1 MSENKRTREH
11 IYKDDI
17 IVEFPDG
24 RFLATTLDIEGD
36 PIEKTC
42 NSLKAA
48 QRWIDEVEKT
58 NQEIAFEASER

>member
-11 IYKDDI
+11 VYKDDI

-24 RFLATTLDIEGD
+24 RFLATTLNIEGD

-42 NSLKAA
+42 DSLKAA
-48 QRWIDEVEKT
+48 QRWIDKVEGYIQDTLNKT
-58 NQEIAFEASER
+58 IEG

>member
-11 IYKDDI
+11 VYKDDI

-24 RFLATTLDIEGD
+24 QFLATTLDIEGD

>member
-24 RFLATTLDIEGD
+24 QFLATTLDIEGD

-58 NQEIAFEASER
+58 NQDIAFEASER

>member
-1 MSENKRTREH
+1 MPENKRTREH
-11 IYKDDI
+11 VYKDNI

-24 RFLATTLDIEGD
+24 RFLATALDIEGD

-42 NSLKAA
+42 NSLRAA
-48 QRWIDEVEKT
+48 QRWIDKVEKT

>member
-24 RFLATTLDIEGD
+24 QFLATTLDIEGD